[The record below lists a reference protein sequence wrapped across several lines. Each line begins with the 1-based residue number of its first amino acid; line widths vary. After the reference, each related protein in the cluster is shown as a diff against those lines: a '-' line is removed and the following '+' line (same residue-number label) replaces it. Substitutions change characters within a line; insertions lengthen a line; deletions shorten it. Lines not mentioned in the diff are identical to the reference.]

1 MAIFQRV
8 MEEELN
14 ECPGSGAFIDDVIC
28 TGENDEVHEQNVD
41 RVLHQLNE
49 RGFKLKPQKFVY
61 MADKITYRGHEITA
75 NGVSPSPDKVNS
87 LKEATP
93 PSNALTNVPPS
104 DSEKVT
110 VQVLLVESGEI
121 VRAETVRTETANDP
135 ILAQVLRFVRNGW
148 PMEVSEELK
157 PFYSRRTELTI
168 EDEIL
173 LWNERV
179 VIPMSLRLILL
190 NDLHAEHFGM
200 TKMKQMARRYL
211 WWPNVD
217 HDIECTVKSCV
228 RCQEQAKNPAKK
240 TGTWTWSNG
249 PWKRLHIDFAGPFM
263 GKMFLVVVDAYSKY
277 LDVVPMDH
285 ATSATTI
292 KALRHIFSIFGLPEH
307 IVTDNGSQFSSQEFK
322 NWLTQNGII
331 HTLTAPGHP
340 ATNGLAERYVG
351 LFKSKMK
358 EVGQTGESI
367 QERIDRFLL
376 AYRTTP
382 TSIGRSASELL
393 TNRQPRIRYNALRAS
408 TTKQQVR
415 MFEDSSKE
423 TPSYQ
428 VGDAV
433 FALNFGR
440 GPRWSAG
447 TVLHI
452 NSPFSYDIQVEGNLV
467 WKRHRDQLRQRTI
480 AATDYSSRLDEG
492 NAQGTR
498 RPSITQSEQSI
509 TQSEQEQDSTV
520 NTAPVSSPSREI
532 QEQPNREQTEQIPAD
547 GTDATREPEV
557 SAGGDVR
564 RSSRTSRRP
573 DRLIEHMS

>member
-1 MAIFQRV
+1 MKTDHRPLV
-8 MEEELN
+8 KLLGCN
-14 ECPGSGAFIDDVIC
+14 EPIPSLASTRIKKWAMMLSAYDYQIQYFAGKD
-28 TGENDEVHEQNVD
+28 NV
-41 RVLHQLNE
+41 
-49 RGFKLKPQKFVY
+49 Y
-61 MADKITYRGHEITA
+61 ADFLSRQ
-75 NGVSPSPDKVNS
+75 
-87 LKEATP
+87 
-93 PSNALTNVPPS
+93 ALTNVPPS
-104 DSEKVT
+104 NCEKVT
-110 VQVLLVESGEI
+110 VQALLVESGEI

-148 PMEVSEELK
+148 PMEVPEELK
-157 PFYSRRTELTI
+157 PFYSRRTKLTI

-211 WWPNVD
+211 WWPKID
-217 HDIECTVKSCV
+217 HDIECTVKSCA

-249 PWKRLHIDFAGPFM
+249 PWKQLHIDFAGPFM
-263 GKMFLVVVDAYSKY
+263 GKSFWWLLMPILNIWMRYQWIMQRVQQLSNRCD
-277 LDVVPMDH
+277 
-285 ATSATTI
+285 T
-292 KALRHIFSIFGLPEH
+292 FSQFSGC

-322 NWLTQNGII
+322 NSLTQNDVI

-351 LFKSKMK
+351 LFISKMK
-358 EVGQTGESI
+358 EFGQTGESI

-382 TSIGRSASELL
+382 TSIGRSPSELL
-393 TNRQPRIRYNALRAS
+393 TNRRPRIRYNALRAS

-415 MFEDSSKE
+415 VFEDSSKE

-467 WKRHRDQLRQRTI
+467 WKRHRDQLRQCTI
-480 AATDYSSRLDEG
+480 AATDYSSRFDEG
-492 NAQGTR
+492 NVQVTQ
-498 RPSITQSEQSI
+498 RPSIMQSEQLI

-520 NTAPVSSPSREI
+520 NTAPVSSPSRETR
-532 QEQPNREQTEQIPAD
+532 EQPNREQTEQIPAV
-547 GTDATREPEV
+547 GTDATREPED
-557 SAGGDVR
+557 SAGVDVR